1 MGMKIVLAL
10 MMLVMAIGCD
20 RAKSASSVFGSA
32 NVHIQ
37 DTVCAGKIALSQ
49 GTASVQD
56 KCFSGDTNIVL
67 CTNESHPNPV
77 RCKATSGA
85 LTIEGGG
92 EDVIDYARIR

>member
-1 MGMKIVLAL
+1 MRQGMLLGLGIAL
-10 MMLVMAIGCD
+10 MLAGCD
-20 RAKSASSVFGSA
+20 SRNTARSVFGRA
-32 NVHIQ
+32 DVHNLEAI
-37 DTVCAGKIALSQ
+37 CAGKITLSQ
-49 GTASVQD
+49 GSASVRD
-56 KCFSGDTNIVL
+56 DCFSGDTNIVL